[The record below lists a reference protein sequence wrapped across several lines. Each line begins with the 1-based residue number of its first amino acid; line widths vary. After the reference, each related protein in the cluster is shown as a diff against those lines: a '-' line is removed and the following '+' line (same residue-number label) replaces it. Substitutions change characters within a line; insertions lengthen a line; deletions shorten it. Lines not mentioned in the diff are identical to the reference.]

1 MKKAYFTP
9 EIKTLQ
15 LERNLMDDDIL
26 SKGRIL
32 RLKIL
37 RSSGRANFSRTRM
50 VAVSSAPPLGK
61 NDRLTSEA

>member
-26 SKGRIL
+26 SKGSNDT
-32 RLKIL
+32 KIDDPSL
-37 RSSGRANFSRTRM
+37 IRSRQFLQDENGSGIFDTT
-50 VAVSSAPPLGK
+50 PWEK
-61 NDRLTSEA
+61 W